1 MLVILKKIGTVV
13 KTLFSR
19 KKLNA
24 HFEVPYMAKHNKDN
38 RTTLPNFP
46 NDCYNLLD
54 NLT

>member
-1 MLVILKKIGTVV
+1 MLVILKKIGTSKNVIFT
-13 KTLFSR
+13 K

-24 HFEVPYMAKHNKDN
+24 HFEVPYLAKHNKDN